1 MAIFFFF
8 VGLEIKMELRQG
20 SLASIRKA
28 ILPCIAAVGG
38 MVTPML
44 VYFIT
49 QVPCS
54 PHAVHRH
61 CFAKSIRSS
70 NPVIRLTSYYLAH
83 STLAITS
90 SRREQ
95 YQVIHS
101 RPSSRPIQLF
111 FRQYSNPQSSNLSSH
126 HSSSPFQLSPITHP
140 VIRRCYHKII
150 STSSTGSLWGWYT
163 CRTRSAHGH
172 RHRLRNGH
180 LRLLPQQVLI
190 SGG

>member
-49 QVPCS
+49 QVPFAPIVIVLQNPS
-54 PHAVHRH
+54 GHPIQSSDSLPTILSIPPLRSHPAAVSST
-61 CFAKSIRSS
+61 KSSTVAH
-70 NPVIRLTSYYLAH
+70 PVSLC
-83 STLAITS
+83 
-90 SRREQ
+90 
-95 YQVIHS
+95 
-101 RPSSRPIQLF
+101 RPIQLF
-111 FRQYSNPQSSNLSSH
+111 FRQYSNPQSSNSSSH

-140 VIRRCYHKII
+140 VIRRCYNKVI
-150 STSSTGSLWGWYT
+150 STLSTGSLWGWHT

-180 LRLLPQQVLI
+180 IRLLP
-190 SGG
+190 